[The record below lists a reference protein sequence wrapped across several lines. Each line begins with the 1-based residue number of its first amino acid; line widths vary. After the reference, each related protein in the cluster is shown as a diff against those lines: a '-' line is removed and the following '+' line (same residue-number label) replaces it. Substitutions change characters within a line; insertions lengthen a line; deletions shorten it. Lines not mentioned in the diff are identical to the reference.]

1 MRMIAYAGL
10 IWSLVFLGS
19 ATSAPPPP
27 KLAPMPDPNSPEW
40 QDTMGKR
47 AAAAR
52 LEAEKTGPVV
62 TMRFAVVWLLE
73 YGYQLYDTPGAD
85 PSDLSYIVTPHFQ
98 GDARQTFD
106 AFFTTARPSDL
117 IGRRVLCECTGVE
130 WKDLGRR
137 EFIVHKAALH
147 VQ

>member
-1 MRMIAYAGL
+1 
-10 IWSLVFLGS
+10 
-19 ATSAPPPP
+19 
-27 KLAPMPDPNSPEW
+27 
-40 QDTMGKR
+40 MGKR

-73 YGYQLYDTPGAD
+73 YGYQLHDTPGAD

-98 GDARQTFD
+98 GDARQAFD